1 MNTRA
6 LSELCN
12 KTTPKSVSSI
22 QLRHHVGAIWSRKRR
37 GGETRGGFSKEQG
50 MKVKVTLTAVVLMI
64 AVDSSLAAD
73 WPQWQGPDRNAI
85 AKESGLLQQWPEDGP
100 PLAWRIEGLG
110 GGYSAPSIAAGRI
123 YGMSNRGDDE
133 VVWALSEAD
142 GKELWSTRLG
152 PACRE
157 GGPQGNEGPGCTP
170 TVDGDRLYVLGAGG
184 ALACLKV
191 SDGEIVWRRSFVDD
205 FGGRMPQW
213 RFNESPLV
221 DGDKLI
227 CTPGGE
233 DATVMA
239 LDKATGE
246 PIWKSK
252 VPDSAD
258 GGDRA
263 AAPGQ
268 GRSGPSGRPS
278 GPPPGSPQQ
287 GAPQRRGTGESG
299 QRGGGPAA
307 AVTGTKDPGLFVGE
321 HWGMRA
327 FSCKI
332 PNGKYLAKLHFAETY
347 QGITG
352 PGQRIFSLNV
362 QGHEFKD
369 FDIWVKA
376 GGFRRAY
383 IETVPVEVTNGEF
396 RIVFTA
402 QTENPA
408 INAIEITPQAKNAEG
423 AASSATAIRIKAGLS
438 TPFTDSSG
446 QVWQPDTGFEGG
458 MTNQFSGGSGRRL
471 GRFGQRRGGF
481 GDRAGFGRRGGGS
494 GAGYSSAI
502 AIDFDGQRQYVQL
515 LARTLVGIAASDGK
529 VLWRYDR
536 PANRMGINCSTPI
549 YQDGLVFAASAYGA
563 GGGAVK
569 LRRDASGAVK
579 TEEVYYTTR
588 MQNHHGGMIVVDGCL
603 YGANGGNAG
612 GFLSCLDFQTGN
624 VLWRDRKAPKGSL
637 ALADKRLY
645 YRTERGT
652 MLLIEPNRQQ
662 YVERGRF
669 DQPNRSESPAWTH
682 PVIANGKL
690 YVRDQDLLL
699 CFDVKAR

>member
-1 MNTRA
+1 
-6 LSELCN
+6 
-12 KTTPKSVSSI
+12 V
-22 QLRHHVGAIWSRKRR
+22 KRYP
-37 GGETRGGFSKEQG
+37 F
-50 MKVKVTLTAVVLMI
+50 LVVLI
-64 AVDSSLAAD
+64 LLGASSFADSQESFD
-73 WPQWQGPDRNAI
+73 WPQWQGPDRNAVS
-85 AKESGLLQQWPEDGP
+85 KQRGLLKHWTEDGP

-142 GKELWSTRLG
+142 GKELWVARLG

-157 GGPQGNEGPGCTP
+157 GGSQGNEGPSCTP

-191 SDGEIVWRRSFVDD
+191 SDGEIIWRRSFVDD
-205 FGGRMPQW
+205 FGGRLPRW
-213 RFNESPLV
+213 RYNESPLV
-221 DGDKLI
+221 DGEKVI

-233 DATVMA
+233 DATLVA
-239 LDKATGE
+239 VDKLTGKT
-246 PIWKSK
+246 IWKSQ
-252 VPDSAD
+252 VPDSTD
-258 GGDRA
+258 GGGRA
-263 AAPGQ
+263 AAPPGQ
-268 GRSGPSGRPS
+268 GRTGSGGRPS
-278 GPPPGSPQQ
+278 GPSPRSPQQ
-287 GAPQRRGTGESG
+287 GRPGGAG
-299 QRGGGPAA
+299 QRGGGSAT

-332 PNGKYLAKLHFAETY
+332 PNGKYLAKLYFAETY

-352 PGQRIFSLNV
+352 PGQRVFSFNV
-362 QGHEFKD
+362 QGREFKG

-408 INAIEITPQAKNAEG
+408 INAIAIAPQAKDAKGE
-423 AASSATAIRIKAGLS
+423 ASSATTIRIKAGRS

-446 QVWQPDTGFEGG
+446 QVWQSDSGFDGGAFGG
-458 MTNQFSGGSGRRL
+458 MIQMPGG
-471 GRFGQRRGGF
+471 FGQRPGGF
-481 GDRAGFGRRGGGS
+481 GQRGGGFGGRGGGFGRGGGGS
-494 GAGYSSAI
+494 TAAYASAI

-515 LARTLVGIAASDGK
+515 LARTLVGVAASDGK
-529 VLWRYDR
+529 FLWRYDR

-549 YQDGLVFAASAYGA
+549 HHDGLVFAASAYGA

-569 LRRDASGAVK
+569 LAKDAGGAVK
-579 TEEVYYTTR
+579 AEEVYSTTR

-603 YGANGGNAG
+603 YGANGGNSG
-612 GFLSCLDFQTGN
+612 GLLSCLDFQTGD
-624 VLWRDRKAPKGSL
+624 VLWSDRKAPKGSL
-637 ALADKRLY
+637 ALAGGRFY
-645 YRTERGT
+645 YRTERGEI
-652 MLLIEPNRQQ
+652 LLVEPNRER

-669 DQPNRSESPAWTH
+669 EQPDRTRSPAWTH

-690 YVRDQDLLL
+690 YIRDQDLLL
-699 CFDVKAR
+699 CYDVKDPSQ